1 MNRYDYVRPDT
12 IADAIAALN
21 SPDARALAGGTNL
34 VDLMKYDVAHPALV
48 VDING
53 LPLRSLDF
61 SDGELRVG
69 ALVSNSELAWHPEIR
84 ARWPLLSSAILA
96 GASPQLRNAATT
108 GGNLLQRT
116 RCYYFYN
123 PSTACNKRQP
133 GSGCSAIGG
142 VTRIHAILG
151 ASDQCIAVHPSD
163 MCVAMAA
170 LDATVDIDGPDGRR
184 SIPFSGFHRLPGNEP
199 ERDNTLKQ
207 GELITSVTIPAPE
220 FGAHHTYLKLRDRLS
235 YAFALV
241 SVAAA
246 LQLENGLI
254 KEARIALGGV
264 AHKPWRDVDAE
275 RSLRGEAAETPVFEN
290 VAERI
295 LRDAKGQGGND
306 FKIALARR
314 AIVRALEQAAAGMPQ
329 GQAEKSIQ

>member
-1 MNRYDYVRPDT
+1 
-12 IADAIAALN
+12 
-21 SPDARALAGGTNL
+21 
-34 VDLMKYDVAHPALV
+34 
-48 VDING
+48 
-53 LPLRSLDF
+53 
-61 SDGELRVG
+61 
-69 ALVSNSELAWHPEIR
+69 
-84 ARWPLLSSAILA
+84 
-96 GASPQLRNAATT
+96 
-108 GGNLLQRT
+108 
-116 RCYYFYN
+116 
-123 PSTACNKRQP
+123 
-133 GSGCSAIGG
+133 
-142 VTRIHAILG
+142 
-151 ASDQCIAVHPSD
+151 
-163 MCVAMAA
+163 MAA

-329 GQAEKSIQ
+329 DQAEKSIQ